1 MDDILKGLMDAGFKP
16 VENDD
21 MGTFEPIT
29 GKYVCTIKEA
39 GRKEG
44 TSKKTSQPYAFRA
57 MKLVVAEVIE
67 GDKAINRHLDLSYN
81 LDAEGTKRL
90 LNDLFTAGIQVTA
103 KNDQEL
109 DALLE
114 SSKDKTLNIRCW
126 VWTPDKT
133 KDGEPIAEA
142 DRKGRQQIKIVKDF
156 SKSKGKGTKGKTE
169 VPF

>member
-1 MDDILKGLMDAGFKP
+1 MGILEDLLASGFKP

-21 MGTFEPIT
+21 GGGFEPIT
-29 GKYVCTIKEA
+29 GKYVCTIREA
-39 GRKEG
+39 GKKEG
-44 TSKKTSQPYAFRA
+44 TSKKTSEPYAFRA
-57 MKLVVAEVIE
+57 IKLVVAEVIE

-90 LNDLFTAGIQVTA
+90 LNDLFTAGIEVNV
-103 KNDQEL
+103 KSEEEL

-114 SSKDKTLNIRCW
+114 SSKDKTVNVRAW

-133 KDGEPIAEA
+133 KDGQPIPEGE
-142 DRKGRQQIKIVKDF
+142 RKGRQQVKIVKDF
-156 SKSKGKGTKGKTE
+156 SKSKGKKADSKQ